1 MHITVAPA
9 STKAGRAT
17 IEALLADSAGPT
29 VTGVYRNLS
38 RVPAQFS
45 PNPNFKAMQGDVQD
59 GASLDFSGA
68 DAVLAITPPQF
79 HESDIVADARKMS
92 ENMKAAAQKAGIKR
106 LVLLSSVGAELEK
119 GTVSRIPLGR
129 VRQGRPDDVLYT
141 CAEKL
146 SCSPGGAQGEILTNH
161 AAEQVFEGTA
171 PEVVYVRCAYFMEN
185 WMMSLETVHQEPPFF
200 YTTITPLDF
209 KVPMIAVKD
218 IGSTLAAQLLA
229 TGSAPPANPH
239 VFELWGPEDYSSLD
253 TQAAFAAAAGR
264 DVEVRPVPKDGLG
277 DFFVQ
282 AGLPPSVAKEWAEM
296 SACFLPG
303 GVIEADVSRTEGV
316 VRGKTTLHE
325 AVKEMYNLPPAA

>member
-119 GTVSRIPLGR
+119 GT
-129 VRQGRPDDVLYT
+129 
-141 CAEKL
+141 
-146 SCSPGGAQGEILTNH
+146 GEILTNH

-209 KVPMIAVKD
+209 KVPMVRNPPSLFLPFSPRPLPFQPKPQANPPPQIAVKD

>member
-119 GTVSRIPLGR
+119 GT
-129 VRQGRPDDVLYT
+129 
-141 CAEKL
+141 
-146 SCSPGGAQGEILTNH
+146 GEILTNH